1 VANKK
6 VSPLTDTEIKQAKAK
21 DKEYTMSDGNGL
33 QLVIKTDGRKIWEVR
48 YTIDGKAKQTTIGS
62 YPETPLATSKKID
75 EDGQE
80 ITIIGAR
87 QKRDEIKAKVSNGIN
102 PIQERKELKAIVKLE
117 EEKIE
122 ALNLSQFH
130 LITYE
135 WLSSLKNADITAT
148 KRKRAFERD
157 IFPHL
162 CTYDENHI
170 ITSSKPIGEIKH
182 GELLKII
189 TEKGKATAE
198 TANRLFTDCNRL
210 WTYAVSHDY
219 LDINITHKIDK
230 SNVPKGEKT
239 NLPKITDEKILGE
252 LLRAVD
258 VYKGDGGVIV
268 RNLLRFVP
276 LVPLRADNLCK
287 LKWENVDF
295 ENAVITIPRSDMKV
309 KNKNLPDFS
318 IPLPYQAVSILK
330 EMKEITGW
338 GKWVFHGSR
347 DLKNHVNK
355 VSGSRA
361 LGRMGF
367 NDEVNGRKQT
377 LHSFRGTFASLAR
390 THQKEHGATFETMEA
405 VLDHQESSKVVRAY
419 THKADYTEQMRELLQ
434 WWADYLDEVK
444 KKDIKQL

>member
-1 VANKK
+1 MANKK
-6 VSPLTDTEIKQAKAK
+6 ITPLTDTEIKNAKPK
-21 DKEYTMSDGNGL
+21 DKEYTISDGNGL
-33 QLVIKTDGRKIWEVR
+33 QLNIKPDGRKVWEIR
-48 YTIDGKAKQTTIGS
+48 YTIDGKAKKTTGGT
-62 YPETPLATSKKID
+62 YPAVTLAK
-75 EDGQE
+75 
-80 ITIIGAR
+80 AR
-87 QKRDEIKAKVSNGIN
+87 AKRDELKSKVINGIDPIKEKKEIKAI
-102 PIQERKELKAIVKLE
+102 IQEKEM
-117 EEKIE
+117 E
-122 ALNLSQFH
+122 AQTTLTTQFH

-135 WLSSLKNADITAT
+135 WLSTLKSAEVTAT

-157 IFPHL
+157 IFPSF

-170 ITSSKPIGEIKH
+170 ITSSKQISEITH

-189 TEKGKATAE
+189 TKKGEATPE
-198 TANRLFTDCNRL
+198 TASRLFTDCNRL

-239 NLPKITDEKILGE
+239 NLPKITDAKILGE
-252 LLRAVD
+252 LLRAID

-268 RNLLRFVP
+268 RNLLRFVT
-276 LVPLRADNLCK
+276 LLPLRADNLCK
-287 LKWENVDF
+287 LKWEQVDF
-295 ENAVITIPRSDMKV
+295 EKAILTIPRSEMKV
-309 KNKNLPDFS
+309 KNKNLPDFVL
-318 IPLPYQAVSILK
+318 PLPHQAIAILK
-330 EMKEITGW
+330 EIKEITGW

-347 DLKNHVNK
+347 SIKNHINK
-355 VSGSRA
+355 ESGSRA

-390 THQKEHGATFETMEA
+390 THHKEHGATFETMES
-405 VLDHQESSKVVRAY
+405 VLDHQEGNKVVRAY

-444 KKDIKQL
+444 VAKQ